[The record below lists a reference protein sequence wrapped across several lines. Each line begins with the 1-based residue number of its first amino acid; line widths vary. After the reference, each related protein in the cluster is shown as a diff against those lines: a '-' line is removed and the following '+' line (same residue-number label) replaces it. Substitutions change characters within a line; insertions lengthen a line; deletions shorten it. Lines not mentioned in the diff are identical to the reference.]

1 MNIGCSPPVTPQK
14 SKIPRV
20 PKTSKIPQTPP
31 LNSSLELEEEYNNIT
46 TSTPEQSSDISI
58 FDHIWSLTTNE
69 ETIPVHDLF
78 RLLKYLEIEL
88 MSSTTIDPYFLTND
102 FIIKSRIVEQSEF
115 LERVDKQQAFD
126 IICHSL
132 KDMQFLDPNSSNTTS
147 TTAIRGRS
155 RTRRSGD
162 IIDPPMSDS
171 ISEENDYDETATL
184 MEMNQNSPLRED
196 TENMNQQDV
205 IFNWT
210 KPTLRVALKELE
222 LLHTKLDKQYNLLE
236 TELAEIKRKNSS
248 DLEELKSLSKSND
261 NIYDRIEN
269 IRDELLN
276 FNDELVNYRDKF
288 HSEITIDIKD
298 DKQVLTFLTDHDD
311 GLVLQELTKPEVQVE
326 STKPKVQEDLN
337 WSTETTPIV
346 EQIASNIKDEVR
358 LLDSEEENT
367 PTMDKRQEDEL
378 EFIDN
383 DDVTIERTE
392 TVNINGIDKVVN
404 SNNASTVNP
413 NIIMFIII
421 VLFLY
426 TLF

>member
-14 SKIPRV
+14 SRIPRV
-20 PKTSKIPQTPP
+20 PKTSRIPQTPPSPCP
-31 LNSSLELEEEYNNIT
+31 LNSSLELEEDYNNIT
-46 TSTPEQSSDISI
+46 TSTPEPSSDISI

-115 LERVDKQQAFD
+115 LERVDKQQAFN

-132 KDMQFLDPNSSNTTS
+132 KDIQFLDPNNPT
-147 TTAIRGRS
+147 TTATTTTRGRS
-155 RTRRSGD
+155 RTRRNGD
-162 IIDPPMSDS
+162 VIDPPMSDS

-196 TENMNQQDV
+196 TENMNQRDM

-288 HSEITIDIKD
+288 HSNRTINIKD
-298 DKQVLTFLTDHDD
+298 DKQVLTFLTDNDD
-311 GLVLQELTKPEVQVE
+311 ELVLQELTKPE
-326 STKPKVQEDLN
+326 VQEDLN

-358 LLDSEEENT
+358 LLDSEEEKI
-367 PTMDKRQEDEL
+367 PTMDKRQDDEL
-378 EFIDN
+378 ENIDN
-383 DDVTIERTE
+383 DVTVEGAQ
-392 TVNINGIDKVVN
+392 TVNIDGIDKVVN
-404 SNNASTVNP
+404 LDNANTVNP